1 MPNTRLYYRTF
12 NGGEIA
18 PQMTGRIDDVKF
30 QSGAATVRNAVSLP
44 HGPARR
50 RPGTKF
56 VNSTKSNSVARLIP
70 FQVGIQSNYVIE
82 VGDLYL
88 RFHLQGGTMQPAPYV
103 WRSSAQNDSVPWL
116 AGTLS
121 LAVASAGQPWTV
133 YWPSHGLVDGE
144 RVTLQATGL
153 ESTLVAGQVYY
164 VVSASSGAFLLA
176 TTEGGAALTHTASAL
191 HYYATNL
198 QIYRRYFPGEA
209 VSRSGTN
216 YYCKTEHNGQ
226 LIYDPPT
233 MGPAGYWYAMPS
245 GTYEM
250 PSPYAAA
257 DVFALRYVQSND
269 VLTIVH
275 PSYAPRELRRSKAA
289 EFSLTSIT
297 FAAQVTAP
305 ASVFSVAT
313 FGERIRVE
321 LLRDTGDELQTFL
334 DHLLSVGDPV
344 YISGCAG
351 GDGVLRSCTFA
362 AASGVWQITLASHG
376 FIAGDAVHFAATTL
390 PTGISGA
397 NAYYV
402 RNATTNTFEIG
413 TALTSA
419 TSVASGGVTG
429 TAVTVQELVGV
440 ADGFYLAGTGTATN
454 KLTLRTYSTGEAIT
468 FTFPPTHW
476 HPLAGYVQFG
486 SQTPDTT
493 NYYQI
498 TAVDSTNQES
508 LPSTAVST
516 FNNLFA
522 AGSYNTLYWKP
533 TSGSIRY
540 NIYKRQGSL
549 YGYIG
554 QTDTVPLSSKNAT
567 FAAASGVWQIT
578 STAHGLSNGDGVMF
592 SADSPLATYPTNITA
607 TVAYYVRNATANT
620 FQVGATPT
628 STASVASGGSTGTLV
643 TFQKLNTF
651 IDDNIAPDLAQSPPL
666 RDADDLVVAGK
677 YPGAVTYYE
686 QRRCFAGSNTE
697 PQSIYMTRSGTE
709 SDLAYS
715 IPTKDDDRIKF
726 KVAARE
732 ANQIIHMVPLGQLVL
747 MTNSAEWKVTSV
759 NSDALTPSSVS
770 VQPQSYT
777 GASVAQPEVIN
788 NSMIFCAARG
798 GHVRELAYNWQAQGF
813 VTGDLSLRANHLF
826 DNLTI
831 TDIAY
836 QKSPTPIVWFVSS
849 NGKLLGMTYVPEE
862 QVSAWHQH
870 DTSGTFESVCAIPE
884 GDEDRVYVVV
894 NRGTS
899 GSPKRYVERMDKHN
913 WTELRDVCFL
923 DSAVQIDGTHTGGV
937 SITVTGAAYIPGTT
951 VTLSAT
957 GQFQAPPVVT
967 DVGDYLVLLD
977 AAGSEYAIL
986 VTSTTNANTATGTL
1000 LSTLPVSLQATPVA
1014 TWGWAR
1020 NTFTGLSHL
1029 NGMQVETFGG
1039 WKQLPYSVTPA
1050 TVSAGSVTLDTPVF
1064 KGHLG
1069 LPFTTDLRTLP
1080 AAMQIDGFGQGR
1092 NKNIVNSWLK
1102 LEQTAGITIGADED
1116 NMVSANP
1123 YVTGPTLVT
1132 EEVSV
1137 QLTPTWRS
1145 TGQVLIRQTKPY
1157 PMTVIG
1163 LTLEASLGG

>member
-30 QSGAATVRNAVSLP
+30 QSGAATIRNAVALP
-44 HGPARR
+44 HGPAKR
-50 RPGTKF
+50 RPGLKF
-56 VNSTKSNSVARLIP
+56 IRTTKSNSVARLIP
-70 FQVGIQSNYVIE
+70 FQVGAQSNYVVEI
-82 VGDLYL
+82 GDLYM
-88 RFHLQGGTMQPAPYV
+88 RFHLQGGTMQPSTYV
-103 WRSSAQNDSVPWL
+103 WRSSAVDDSVPYG
-116 AGTLS
+116 AGTLALLCNS
-121 LAVASAGQPWTV
+121 VNGPWIV
-133 YWPSHGLVDGE
+133 NWPNHGLINGE
-144 RVTLQATGL
+144 RVVLQANGL
-153 ESTLVAGQVYY
+153 SPTLVGGQVYY
-164 VVSASSGAFLLA
+164 VVQSTSGDFQLA
-176 TTEGGAALTHTASAL
+176 ATEGGASITNPSIASFNNGQ
-191 HYYATNL
+191 NL
-198 QIYRRYFPGEA
+198 NVQRRYYPGEA

-216 YYCKTEHNGQ
+216 YYCKTEHNAA
-226 LIYDPPT
+226 LLYEPP
-233 MGPAGYWYAMPS
+233 MGPAGYWYAMPTS
-245 GTYEM
+245 IYEM

-275 PSYAPRELRRSKAA
+275 PSYAPRELRRYKPS
-289 EFSLTSIT
+289 EFAISNIT

-305 ASVFSVAT
+305 SSVFSVAT
-313 FGERIRVE
+313 FGER
-321 LLRDTGDELQTFL
+321 LRIDFLKDTGDEIETYL
-334 DHLLSVGDPV
+334 DHLFAAGDPL

-351 GDGVLRSCTFA
+351 GDGVARSCTFA
-362 AASGVWQITLASHG
+362 NSGGVWQITLASHG
-376 FIAGDAVHFAATTL
+376 FSNGDAVVFTASTFPTNIVAATT
-390 PTGISGA
+390 
-397 NAYYV
+397 YYV
-402 RNATTNTFEIG
+402 RNAATNTFEVG
-413 TALTSA
+413 TSLTAGS
-419 TSVASGGVTG
+419 SVPSGGTVGASVNVIEPIGVPDNFYIAAQSTTG
-429 TAVTVQELVGV
+429 KKI
-440 ADGFYLAGTGTATN
+440 Y
-454 KLTLRTYSTGEAIT
+454 LRTYTTGEAVPIT
-468 FTFPPTHW
+468 LSPATQIHM
-476 HPLAGYVQFG
+476 LAGYVQYG
-486 SQTPDTT
+486 AQTSETT

-522 AGSYNTLYWKP
+522 VGAYNTLWWLP
-533 TSGSIRY
+533 TSGSTRY

-554 QTDTVPLSSKNAT
+554 QTDTVPLSPKSTT
-567 FAAASGVWQIT
+567 FAAVSSVWQIT
-578 STAHGLSNGDGVMF
+578 STAHGLVNGDAVMF
-592 SADSPLATYPTNITA
+592 SASATLGALPTNITSTA
-607 TVAYYVRNATANT
+607 AYYVRKATTNT
-620 FQVGATPT
+620 FEVGTTPT
-628 STASVASGGSTGTLV
+628 STTSVASGGTTGTFV
-643 TFQKLNTF
+643 MAQKLNTF
-651 IDDNIAPDLAQSPPL
+651 VDDNIAPDLAQSPPI

-715 IPTKDDDRIKF
+715 IPSKDDDRIKF

-759 NSDALTPSSVS
+759 NSDALTPTSVS
-770 VQPQSYT
+770 VQPQSYI

-788 NSMIFCAARG
+788 NSLIFCSARG

-813 VTGDLSLRANHLF
+813 TTGDLSLRANHLF

-831 TDIAY
+831 ADIAY

-849 NGKLLGMTYVPEE
+849 NGKLLGLTYVPEE

-870 DTSGTFESVCAIPE
+870 DTLGTFESVCSIPE
-884 GDEDRVYVVV
+884 GDEDRVYVIV
-894 NRGTS
+894 NRGTTVA
-899 GSPKRYVERMDKHN
+899 PKRYVERLDAQN
-913 WTELRDVCFL
+913 WAELRDACFL
-923 DSAVQIDGTHTGGV
+923 DSAVEIDGTHLGGV
-937 SITVTGAAYIPGTT
+937 NMTVTGATYTVGST

-967 DVGDYLVLLD
+967 DVGDIVVLLD
-977 AAGSEYAIL
+977 GTGAEYAISI
-986 VTSTTNANTATGTL
+986 TSTTNANTATGTL
-1000 LSTLPVSLQATPVA
+1000 FSALPVGLQAVPVA

-1020 NTFTGLSHL
+1020 NSFTGLSHL
-1029 NGMQVETFGG
+1029 DGMQVEAFGG
-1039 WKQLPYSVTPA
+1039 WKQLPYSLLPV
-1050 TVSAGSVTLDTPVF
+1050 TVSSGTATFDTPIF

-1069 LPFTTDLRTLP
+1069 LAYTTDIKTLP

-1102 LEQTAGITIGADED
+1102 LEQTAGISIGPDED
-1116 NMVSANP
+1116 NMVLANP
-1123 YVTGPTLVT
+1123 YAVEPDLVT
-1132 EEVSV
+1132 EEVGV
-1137 QLTPTWRS
+1137 QLTPVWRN